1 MRYFLIPE
9 FIEDSE
15 MIRISLRTLT
25 VMAALFLLSACQTTK
40 VISEWDAG
48 RDNINKAERIAVVA
62 MMPESLQRLVIEQ
75 EIVKVLGKSGRN
87 ALVSS
92 DIPGLS
98 GRLTRETAE
107 PALKAASVDALIVVF
122 LTSGGKGERLER
134 ADYYTELVGS
144 GYYAGGYGYFTP
156 GFTNVY
162 TVREGSGFYDQE
174 RFVYVETTYFDIK
187 EDRAKWGMITRSKNL
202 DNNDTAKDISKK
214 IVSTMK
220 STGTL

>member
-1 MRYFLIPE
+1 
-9 FIEDSE
+9 
-15 MIRISLRTLT
+15 MIRISLR
-25 VMAALFLLSACQTTK
+25 ALAVIAVLLLISGCKTTK

-48 RDNINKAERIAVVA
+48 RENIDKRERIAVVA
-62 MMPESLQRLVIEQ
+62 MMPESLQRLVVEQ
-75 EIVKVLGKSGRN
+75 EIVRVMRKSGRN

-107 PALKAASVDALIVVF
+107 PALRAASVDAIIVVF

-134 ADYYTELVGS
+134 ADYYTQMVGS
-144 GYYAGGYGYFTP
+144 GFYGGGFGYFTP

-162 TVREGSGFYDQE
+162 TVREGAGFYDQQN
-174 RFVYVETTYFDIK
+174 FVYAETTYFDLV
-187 EDRAKWGMITRSKNL
+187 EDRAKWSMITRSEDL
-202 DNNDTAKDISKK
+202 DHNDTAKDVSRK
-214 IVSTMK
+214 IVSKMR